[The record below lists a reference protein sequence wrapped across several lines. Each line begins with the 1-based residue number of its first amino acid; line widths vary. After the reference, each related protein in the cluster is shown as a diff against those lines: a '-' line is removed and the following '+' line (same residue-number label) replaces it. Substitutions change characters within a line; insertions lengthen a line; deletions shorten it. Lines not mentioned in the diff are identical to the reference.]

1 MKNLH
6 RQVRRAVAGLRVPIA
21 GASFLA
27 LARVSMALAQSAV
40 GPGVAPAARGVIDVE
55 GGLVQ
60 VAAQRDGVVRDV
72 FVKEGEAVRKDQP
85 LAVIDDRL
93 ATIQLSINQAQLM
106 EKQAATDAQAVRVEK
121 ARRERDRLTPLAR
134 TRAVA
139 QKALDDAETELR
151 LATAELAQRK
161 AEIATAEAQVR
172 SASYEREVRTIR
184 APSDGVIVRRL
195 VRPGDGLSTL
205 NVTSLFYFAP
215 STERVVRAEVDE
227 QFAPLLREGQSAD
240 ISLEADQGSVAARGR
255 VTRIGRAYGPR
266 RATTYEPR
274 DRADVRILEAI
285 ISFDGPAPPVPL
297 GQRVIVR
304 FNSGARP

>member
-1 MKNLH
+1 MKSLH
-6 RQVRRAVAGLRVPIA
+6 RQVRRAIAGLRVPIA
-21 GASFLA
+21 GAGFLA

-285 ISFDGPAPPVPL
+285 ISFDGPVPPVPL

>member
-285 ISFDGPAPPVPL
+285 ISFDGPVPPVPL

>member
-1 MKNLH
+1 MKSLH
-6 RQVRRAVAGLRVPIA
+6 RQVRRAIAGLRVLIA
-21 GASFLA
+21 GAGFLA
-27 LARVSMALAQSAV
+27 LARVSVALAQSAV

>member
-21 GASFLA
+21 GAGFLA

-285 ISFDGPAPPVPL
+285 ISFDGPVPPVPL

>member
-1 MKNLH
+1 MKSLH
-6 RQVRRAVAGLRVPIA
+6 RQVRRVIAGLRVPIA
-21 GASFLA
+21 GAGFLA

-285 ISFDGPAPPVPL
+285 ISFDGPVPPVPL